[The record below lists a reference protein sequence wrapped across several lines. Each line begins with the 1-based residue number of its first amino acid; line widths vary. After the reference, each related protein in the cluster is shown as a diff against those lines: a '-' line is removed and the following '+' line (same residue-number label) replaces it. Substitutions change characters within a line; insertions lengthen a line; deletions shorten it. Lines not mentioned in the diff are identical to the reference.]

1 MADFADN
8 QNERATEE
16 SAADLRQQMQDLRR
30 ETRHQLDRM
39 AEQMR
44 GYRTNM
50 ARETKSHIRDR
61 PLTSVGGAF
70 ALGMAVGCLVAFLSH
85 SNQR

>member
-1 MADFADN
+1 
-8 QNERATEE
+8 
-16 SAADLRQQMQDLRR
+16 
-30 ETRHQLDRM
+30 M